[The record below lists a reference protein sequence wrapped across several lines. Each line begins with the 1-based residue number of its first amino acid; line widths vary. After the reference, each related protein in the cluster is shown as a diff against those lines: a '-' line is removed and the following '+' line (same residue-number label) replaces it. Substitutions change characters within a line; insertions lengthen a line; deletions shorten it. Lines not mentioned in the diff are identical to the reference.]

1 MKILFSAKGDP
12 SAGSYRIPFIGMRE
26 VMSEMEEIE
35 ILDVDSKIVPDVV
48 ICMAGQGEATRLR
61 NLYPRAYILLAKPH
75 YEIAYSFFWKTNFIK
90 SVKSLIR
97 AVVGR
102 AQNTNLKRI
111 KKDIE
116 VSDCVIS
123 DSRRLHLSYRSE
135 QKDSIFFRLFEKL
148 PDIQYESVVP
158 PALGGVLN
166 VCYHG
171 HAEMLNRAAEDF
183 YFILKGLDRHYKVNF
198 FCMTNMK
205 NKNKEI
211 LFPGI
216 NTEFIDYDFSEL
228 VKLLP
233 SMHIGLVPIRV
244 RPSRIFSNKLLSV
257 FLFGGFQDNLDVFA
271 EKASANAGR
280 AYLFS
285 HFGVPF
291 VADPSPELLL
301 DFGAISELEF
311 PVNRGEAGFFVNDI
325 LMAREKYLSISK
337 KLIKTSSSKL
347 NLNYETQCLI
357 TELKRRIKYSSN

>member
-26 VMSEMEEIE
+26 VMSEMDDVE
-35 ILDVDSKIVPDVV
+35 ILDVGSQSVPDVV
-48 ICMAGQGEATRLR
+48 VCMAGQGEAIRLR
-61 NLYPRAYILLAKPH
+61 NLYPQAYILLAKPH

-97 AVVGR
+97 VVVGR

-111 KKDIE
+111 KEDIA

-135 QKDSIFFRLFEKL
+135 QKDSIFFRLLEKL

-171 HAEMLNRAAEDF
+171 HAELLNRAAEDF
-183 YFILKGLDRHYKVNF
+183 HFILKELSCNYKVNF
-198 FCMTNMK
+198 FCMTSMK

-228 VKLLP
+228 IKLLP

-257 FLFGGFQDNLDVFA
+257 FLFGGFQDNLDICA

-285 HFGVPF
+285 HFGIPF
-291 VADPSPELLL
+291 IADPSSEILL
-301 DFGAISELEF
+301 DFGSIPELEF
-311 PVNRGEAGFFVNDI
+311 PVNRSEAGFFVNDI
-325 LMAREKYLSISK
+325 LMAREKYLCISR
-337 KLIKTSSSKL
+337 KLIKTTYSKL
-347 NLNYETQCLI
+347 NLNYETHCLV
-357 TELKRRIKYSSN
+357 TELKKRIKYSGN